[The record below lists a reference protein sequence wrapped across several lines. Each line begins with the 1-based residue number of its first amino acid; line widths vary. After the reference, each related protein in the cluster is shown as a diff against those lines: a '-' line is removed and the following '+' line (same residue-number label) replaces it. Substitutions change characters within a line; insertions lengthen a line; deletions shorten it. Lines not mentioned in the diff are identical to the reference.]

1 MHVRLSTCRG
11 AGVVDRSGE
20 GIGTLAGILL
30 HPDTGKVEGLFVAV
44 PAGMFATEEPF
55 CAAEDVMEWGGMVQ
69 ISNRDALAP
78 VEDRIR
84 LVPLLAEGRTI
95 LGQPIRT
102 ESGRILGICKD
113 VQFDTEKMKLEW
125 LFPKKCFRWGVAL
138 PVSDVVEVRRDA
150 VIVREGLKT
159 ETMAAVEKQPV
170 SYEAFPEIVGQ
181 AS

>member
-20 GIGTLAGILL
+20 AVGTLAGIVL
-30 HPDTGKVEGLFVAV
+30 HPDTGRVEGIFVTV
-44 PAGMFATEEPF
+44 PAGMVATEKAF
-55 CAAEDVMEWGGMVQ
+55 CASEDIAHWGAMVQ
-69 ISNRDALAP
+69 IGSREALSP
-78 VEDRIR
+78 IEDRIR

-102 ESGRILGICKD
+102 ESGRTLGVCND
-113 VQFDTEKMKLEW
+113 VQFDTEKMRAEW
-125 LFPKKCFRWGVAL
+125 LFPRKFFRWGIAL
-138 PVSDVVEVRRDA
+138 PMSDVVEVRCDA
-150 VIVREGLKT
+150 VIVREGPKT
-159 ETMAAVEKQPV
+159 EAVAVESPPL